1 MKNNTLHHFGASF
14 AVVRKSKNFG
24 NYIADD
30 LGINYI
36 NYAKVGCSNEEILHE
51 ILDAYN
57 NIKPNDIVLINF
69 SRLSRSLMV
78 TSEGTFKSTNTLL
91 NDANQ
96 TITNEGLQLFRSD
109 NGDILNYFIKY
120 NYDYNFK
127 LFTLITKILSNLEK
141 NGIKI
146 YYVFV
151 KKEKLYYGSQSVSEL
166 NYESIGKNQLIFKP
180 NYHQWLVNN
189 NWHNNEDIH
198 YTDNI
203 QKELAEEYIKRI
215 NSE

>member
-203 QKELAEEYIKRI
+203 QKELADEYIKRI
-215 NSE
+215 NGE